1 LQLGKI
7 VEDAASEIF
16 VFSAEDFRFLLV
28 NRGARANLGYTFE
41 ELRELTPWDLKPE
54 LTEEQFRGK
63 VAPLIE
69 SEGGDL
75 VFETVHKRK
84 DGTLYDVSVH
94 LQLLMAREERVF
106 FAAIRDVTHEN
117 ALNLEL
123 VKRQAELEK
132 ALASREVLLQE
143 VNHRVKNS
151 LQVVTSLLQLHARQ
165 VSDEALRQALMD
177 ARNRVAVV
185 ATIHQRLY
193 MSGEHSMVDVGEF
206 LSQLT
211 QDTVRSLDIGARIET
226 RLDLEEEIS
235 LGIDQAVPLALILAE
250 LVTNS
255 LKYAFGEN
263 GKGTVGVSL
272 RSQSDSLT
280 VSVWDDGVGS
290 PKTCRTLAWG
300 PSWSMRCRGKSGP
313 PSRRIAGRP
322 ARNSRSHCRKA
333 DRTRFRT

>member
-1 LQLGKI
+1 MQLGKI

-54 LTEEQFRGK
+54 LTEEQFRDK

-94 LQLLMAREERVF
+94 LQLLMAGEERVF

-235 LGIDQAVPLALILAE
+235 LGIDQAVPLALIVAE

-280 VSVWDDGVGS
+280 VSVWDDGVGFS
-290 PKTCRTLAWG
+290 QDMQNAGLGTKLVDALSRQIRASIT
-300 PSWSMRCRGKSGP
+300 KDSGP
-313 PSRRIAGRP
+313 AGTKFTLTL
-322 ARNSRSHCRKA
+322 SQG
-333 DRTRFRT
+333 